1 MIFEGNNKEY
11 FKLETIKNNGSISD
25 ARESELTLLWFMTD
39 GNKLRID
46 STEYTFNKY
55 DIVCLTH
62 FHKVEVLHLDE
73 LKLLRWNKTFYCVLN
88 HDSEVG
94 CKGALFYGAAALPV
108 MNPSKQEVQTLSAV
122 WKMLE
127 HEMYSQ
133 DSLQQEM
140 LQMMLKRILILSAR
154 IYKTQENYYSID
166 HGNVDIIRE
175 YNFMVEQHFKEKHT
189 VADYASML
197 NKSPKTLSN
206 LFKKI
211 GSKSPLQ
218 YIHERKILEAR
229 RLLSYTDKHVSE
241 ISDDLGFIEVQAFS
255 RFFKKHEAV
264 SPLEYKKNTR
274 MGKIDTSSGKEA

>member
-1 MIFEGNNKEY
+1 
-11 FKLETIKNNGSISD
+11 
-25 ARESELTLLWFMTD
+25 
-39 GNKLRID
+39 
-46 STEYTFNKY
+46 
-55 DIVCLTH
+55 
-62 FHKVEVLHLDE
+62 
-73 LKLLRWNKTFYCVLN
+73 
-88 HDSEVG
+88 
-94 CKGALFYGAAALPV
+94 
-108 MNPSKQEVQTLSAV
+108 
-122 WKMLE
+122 
-127 HEMYSQ
+127 
-133 DSLQQEM
+133 
-140 LQMMLKRILILSAR
+140 
-154 IYKTQENYYSID
+154 
-166 HGNVDIIRE
+166 
-175 YNFMVEQHFKEKHT
+175 
-189 VADYASML
+189 ML